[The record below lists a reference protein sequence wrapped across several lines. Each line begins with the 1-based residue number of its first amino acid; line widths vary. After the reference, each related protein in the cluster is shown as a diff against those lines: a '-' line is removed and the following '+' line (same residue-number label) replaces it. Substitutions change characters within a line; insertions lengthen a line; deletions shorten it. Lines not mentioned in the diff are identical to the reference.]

1 MKHNGHNII
10 LDEDI
15 TMTGDLSGEKLS
27 EIIREQRSEIEK
39 LKSNLKWIYKYGGVG
54 GSGGSGGGG
63 GGASGFVLYAELGS
77 VQLNNQSVAYNGEG
91 NYELYIKITRPNGAS
106 FKVTYTYD
114 VVNSSGV
121 TSQASTTVT
130 LDVSNDYSY
139 TRTINL
145 NCNGRITVK
154 AVDSIYSETKSA
166 FTDYIIESILC

>member
-54 GSGGSGGGG
+54 GSGGSGSGG

-91 NYELYIKITRPNGAS
+91 NIMSIMFHNLY
-106 FKVTYTYD
+106 
-114 VVNSSGV
+114 
-121 TSQASTTVT
+121 
-130 LDVSNDYSY
+130 
-139 TRTINL
+139 L
-145 NCNGRITVK
+145 N
-154 AVDSIYSETKSA
+154 
-166 FTDYIIESILC
+166 